1 MGGGLLLTK
10 AMAQQ
15 LAMAGWQRIHG
26 QLDFELYRR
35 ENRSSTLYFI
45 AWSPSDFCPE
55 LSLDVLDC
63 GDFAYRKDPVYRSM
77 ERKSAQDAGIFAK
90 AYLGPAAGISCS
102 DEWFDAV
109 AQIKGIN
116 G

>member
-1 MGGGLLLTK
+1 
-10 AMAQQ
+10 
-15 LAMAGWQRIHG
+15 
-26 QLDFELYRR
+26 
-35 ENRSSTLYFI
+35 
-45 AWSPSDFCPE
+45 
-55 LSLDVLDC
+55 
-63 GDFAYRKDPVYRSM
+63 M